1 MPAFSGM
8 RLLLS
13 PNLMFISLLLLTLGC
28 GLRVNSG
35 ILAYQGFARWA
46 WSWLPASAIM
56 EMTAV
61 TLFALNLLL
70 TFASHPPPQIG
81 SSN

>member
-1 MPAFSGM
+1 VPAFSGM

-56 EMTAV
+56 ER
-61 TLFALNLLL
+61 LQLRC
-70 TFASHPPPQIG
+70 SR
-81 SSN
+81 